1 MNCYFELRLNT
12 KQIPS
17 SEYVLT
23 RVLCFKKGLL
33 SHPPRLVTLLSA
45 AIMLTLVGCVN
56 NIYAHSLSYFIACG
70 YNAHAH
76 WVRKYYLRPLA

>member
-1 MNCYFELRLNT
+1 MNCYFEFRLNT

-23 RVLCFKKGLL
+23 RVLCFKKRLL
-33 SHPPRLVTLLSA
+33 SHPPRLIDLLPA

-56 NIYAHSLSYFIACG
+56 IIYASLSYFIACG
-70 YNAHAH
+70 YNAHTR
-76 WVRKYYLRPLA
+76 WVRK